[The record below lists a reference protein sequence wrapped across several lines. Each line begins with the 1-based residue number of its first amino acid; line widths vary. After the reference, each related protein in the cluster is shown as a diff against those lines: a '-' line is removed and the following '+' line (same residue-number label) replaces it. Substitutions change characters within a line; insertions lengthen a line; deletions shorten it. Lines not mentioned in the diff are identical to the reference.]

1 MEDSTEGNP
10 KVREIFLRWSKSRRV
25 GGFLGQN
32 AGAFMS
38 AQEKD
43 QVTAFRFILMPFCA
57 WRKAPTY
64 RDFDHLRK
72 ISRICTLFHRVFGFP
87 LACSVALGAG
97 HIVYRNGSS
106 PYDTCCERQRIRNQT
121 YARHWE
127 RAAPTLASRRSTRS
141 QRWHRTGPCAP
152 NVDTACDPCAPNT
165 RPHRARAL
173 GFARFRWNVSRETF
187 RKRRRTR
194 QLAGSFA
201 HRTLGK
207 RGCAPRA
214 SHARRTHAACTRV
227 PRGRTPADRH
237 RLAAPPE
244 NPAKRPARPAHA
256 HVCAC
261 VPRIPL
267 ARFTCGRTPPAHAHA
282 RPARVCAH
290 QRAGSYAISLVT
302 AFAYATGS
310 SSGMPSTKSA
320 WL

>member
-1 MEDSTEGNP
+1 MVKIPASRG
-10 KVREIFLRWSKSRRV
+10 IF
-25 GGFLGQN
+25 GQN

-227 PRGRTPADRH
+227 RAGEHLRIDTALPHRPKIQRNARRALRTRTCAHASRAFHSHASRAVERLPHTRTRVPRGCAPTSAPAATPS
-237 RLAAPPE
+237 
-244 NPAKRPARPAHA
+244 
-256 HVCAC
+256 V
-261 VPRIPL
+261 
-267 ARFTCGRTPPAHAHA
+267 
-282 RPARVCAH
+282 
-290 QRAGSYAISLVT
+290 
-302 AFAYATGS
+302 
-310 SSGMPSTKSA
+310 
-320 WL
+320 W